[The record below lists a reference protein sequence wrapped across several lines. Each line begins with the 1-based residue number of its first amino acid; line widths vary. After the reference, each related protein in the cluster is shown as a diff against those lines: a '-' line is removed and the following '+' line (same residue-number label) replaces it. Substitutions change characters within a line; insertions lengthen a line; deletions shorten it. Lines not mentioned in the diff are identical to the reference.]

1 MRVKIP
7 VSLPRGLV
15 ATEEA
20 AGNAILERL
29 HSALRT
35 SSWYEEGV
43 SLSPRRVCMRTEVF
57 DAIVLRCGHY
67 LSVRPSKYRRHGR
80 LGKLCGFFVYADD
93 SLPAHEPVAIEYCK
107 VNSTLC
113 GIVPEYAVHL

>member
-7 VSLPRGLV
+7 VSLPRGLD

-20 AGNAILERL
+20 ASSSILERL
-29 HSALRT
+29 HSKLRT
-35 SSWYEEGV
+35 SSWYEDGV
-43 SLSPRRVCMRTEVF
+43 SLSPRRVYMRTEVF

-67 LSVRPSKYRRHGR
+67 LYVRPSKYRRHGR

-93 SLPAHEPVAIEYCK
+93 SLPAHEPVTVEYCK
-107 VNSTLC
+107 VNSTLY